1 VKVGY
6 SQVVLIADDPGFAH
20 DLMARW
26 QQERGLPGITVM
38 STDQLTGSGKSNFDP
53 AGVDLTIF
61 DLAIVGSVR
70 HKRLV
75 SVLKVVETGDYPV
88 ICLLENAV
96 DVKMAKSGYP
106 RLHVMQSHDGWLDA
120 LLLLAA
126 ECLKRLDLTERVRK
140 AERRR
145 WPALAGPH
153 LAATCLRAAMI

>member
-1 VKVGY
+1 VKVGD

-75 SVLKVVETGDYPV
+75 SVLKVVENLNN
-88 ICLLENAV
+88 CLTSVMGNAE
-96 DVKMAKSGYP
+96 
-106 RLHVMQSHDGWLDA
+106 
-120 LLLLAA
+120 LLLLDADAFAFTEPVRDQLQTIHEMALRMHEIMQRFSSVAA
-126 ECLKRLDLTERVRK
+126 ELRT
-140 AERRR
+140 AENSSQDETGN
-145 WPALAGPH
+145 LSH
-153 LAATCLRAAMI
+153 AASTIQ